1 MLLSSRLRALLYY
14 LLTRM
19 MLAPLLLW
27 AIASLVFV
35 LMRATP
41 GDPVDAILGAK
52 APVEVKDALRL
63 KLGLSGSWGEQYFR
77 YMNDLLHWNLGE
89 SLTSSGAKVTEIIGN
104 FFPATAELAIYS
116 MAIALIIG
124 VSVGAIAA
132 LKPNTGWDL
141 FGRLFG
147 IITYSL
153 PLFWIGMLLQLVLS
167 VQLGWFPIGTRFPAT
182 MTPPATITGL
192 FTVDSLLK
200 GDIGLFLTSLHYLC
214 LPALSL
220 GIVISGI
227 FERIVRVNLKDTLRS
242 DYVEAAIA
250 RGVNGRSVLI
260 NHALKNALIPVI
272 TVMGLTFASLLGG
285 AVLTEVTF
293 SFPGLANRLFQAL
306 VARDYPVVQGVVI
319 MFALIVVIVSIAID
333 LINAWIDPRIRY

>member
-1 MLLSSRLRALLYY
+1 MPNRWRSLLYY
-14 LLTRM
+14 FLTRLA
-19 MLAPLLLW
+19 LAPLLLW
-27 AIASLVFV
+27 AVSSLVFV

-52 APVEVKDALRL
+52 APLEVKNALRV
-63 KLGLSGSWGEQYFR
+63 KLGLSGSWAEQYSR
-77 YMNDLLHWNLGE
+77 YMGDLLKGDLGE
-89 SLTSSGAKVTEIIGN
+89 SLTTSGTKVTEIIAN

-124 VSVGAIAA
+124 VSIGAIAA
-132 LKPNTGWDL
+132 IKPNTGWDL

-153 PLFWIGMLLQLVLS
+153 PLFWIGMVLQLFLS

-182 MTPPATITGL
+182 LMPPPRITGL
-192 FTVDSLLK
+192 LTVDALLSFDISAFLISLQY
-200 GDIGLFLTSLHYLC
+200 LFL
-214 LPALSL
+214 PAFSL
-220 GIVISGI
+220 GLVISGI
-227 FERIVRVNLKDTLRS
+227 FERMVRVNLKDTLGS

-250 RGVNGRSVLI
+250 RGIKPQFILI

-272 TVMGLTFASLLGG
+272 TVMGLTFAALLGG

-306 VARDYPVVQGVVI
+306 TARDYPVVQGVVI
-319 MFALIVVIVSIAID
+319 VFALIVVVVSIAID
-333 LINAWIDPRIRY
+333 LLNAWIDPRIRY